1 MHIYSS
7 ENISRIV
14 VHIVVSWIIKTHY
27 RENPSPSCR
36 RGEDQTDTT
45 QTQIGGDLG
54 PRENIEYCYLP
65 RRFERQ
71 SYLPHVKDH
80 TLAKYFILIFQPYL
94 INFHNLELYNVFLY
108 E

>member
-7 ENISRIV
+7 ENISGIV
-14 VHIVVSWIIKTHY
+14 VHIVISWIIKTHY
-27 RENPSPSCR
+27 RENPSPCCR

-45 QTQIGGDLG
+45 KTQIGGDLE
-54 PRENIEYCYLP
+54 PRENIE
-65 RRFERQ
+65 RQ
-71 SYLPHVKDH
+71 SYPPHVKDH
-80 TLAKYFILIFQPYL
+80 TLAKDFILIFQPYL